1 MISKPIF
8 KQSVQANWKLWVI
21 ITAVASIILSGFIIN
36 YDAASYAVI
45 AQAAE
50 GTAFS
55 NILSSMTSLLGS
67 LENFYKLIAVILGI
81 VYVVFTANNLV
92 VNEVDSGSM
101 AFTLST
107 PIKRSSVIFTKSLY
121 LILSVTLL
129 YIIISLAGL
138 GAAQLQYNNVT
149 GYPIKIG
156 RASC

>member
-8 KQSVQANWKLWVI
+8 KQSLQSNWKLWLI
-21 ITAVASIILSGFIIN
+21 ITIVASMIISGFILS
-36 YDAASYAVI
+36 YDAAGYASI
-45 AQAAE
+45 AEAAE

-55 NILSSMTSLLGS
+55 NILSTLTSLLGS

-101 AFTLST
+101 AYTLST
-107 PIKRSSVIFTKSLY
+107 PIKSSSIIFPKSLY
-121 LILSVTLL
+121 LILSVTLM